1 MRKFFLSLLLISF
14 SALLFAQETKNEPVS
29 HSKSE
34 SKSVEFLSNK
44 GLFVLK
50 EYYDLGKIKGME
62 IYKGIHFEMDCKVLI
77 LTDIKNN
84 TKISCL
90 KLETTDGSFSNKI
103 TYTGTI
109 DADELDD
116 CIQILEYISSNLL
129 STRPAVYTEVEYR
142 TRDFVKIGA
151 FYNDKTLEWKVF
163 CFTESSSNSGFYIN
177 PSEIANLKGVFER
190 AKYVIRDKTSK

>member
-1 MRKFFLSLLLISF
+1 MKKLFLSLLLISF

-29 HSKSE
+29 QSKSI
-34 SKSVEFLSNK
+34 EFLSNK

-50 EYYDLGKIKGME
+50 EFYNLGKIKGMV
-62 IYKGIHFEMDCKVLI
+62 IYKDIRFEMDCIVLI

-90 KLETTDGSFSNKI
+90 KLETTNGSLSNEI

-116 CIQILEYISSNLL
+116 CIQILEYISNNLL

-151 FYNDKTLEWKVF
+151 FYDDKTVEWKVF
-163 CFTESSSNSGFYIN
+163 VFPESSSNSAFYIN
-177 PSEIANLKGVFER
+177 PSEIANLKSVFER